1 MDIVQIIKEIE
12 SKTKDVLVKQM
23 KGKHFKDEEF
33 PAELMSMTVQI
44 IVESVLSN
52 LPTQSFNLKPI
63 RQGHIFLITATDEL
77 DNTIIDVMYITK
89 YKDDN
94 PLDFEIEDVNVAV
107 KEYVFKKTV
116 ELIQQENIQSKKE
129 KESE

>member
-1 MDIVQIIKEIE
+1 MDIVQIVKEIE
-12 SKTKDVLVKQM
+12 LKTKNVLVEKM

-33 PAELMSMTVQI
+33 PAELMSMTVRI
-44 IVESVLSN
+44 IVDEVLSN

-89 YKDDN
+89 YNDDN
-94 PLDFEIEDVNVAV
+94 PLNFEIEDVNVAV
-107 KEYVFKKTV
+107 KEYVFGKTV
-116 ELIQQENIQSKKE
+116 ELIQQENIQSE
-129 KESE
+129 KESK